1 MNWSSSIRGWTYS
14 LLLLQKEKKSFAK
27 IRAIKIAQLI
37 YKISLDFD
45 SFDEYLLIG
54 R

>member
-1 MNWSSSIRGWTYS
+1 MDIFIIITTKR
-14 LLLLQKEKKSFAK
+14 KKSFAK
-27 IRAIKIAQLI
+27 IHAIKIAQLI